1 MYGGDAGSCA
11 LHCPTSPGAAQWTRP
26 PPTLPTCV
34 SAVRLSSDES
44 TFCYPASRGLAA
56 PGARRATSPCIPA
69 DPAMSRP
76 YTNAVS
82 FNWCLASGR
91 KAFRMPFT
99 RNRNFIISRSTGWY
113 SLPLKMQK

>member
-56 PGARRATSPCIPA
+56 PGARRATSPRLYTG
-69 DPAMSRP
+69 RP
-76 YTNAVS
+76 CNVS
-82 FNWCLASGR
+82 SVYQCCQF
-91 KAFRMPFT
+91 
-99 RNRNFIISRSTGWY
+99 
-113 SLPLKMQK
+113 